1 MFDMDTARWEVFA
14 GFSRCLGFLG
24 RKYCS
29 HGQSDGQQNTTD
41 KAIRPTE
48 TIIVSNK
55 VKRSRTLQCVHMNA
69 NGRHHCNVAMQ
80 LGLLVKFT
88 YRRLIAVVLLAYALI
103 TWSTKARLRLRPQ
116 HILASLSVNTLQ
128 PISTRGVC
136 FPHCGLSGPKARSR
150 SGRSPGRSTSAK
162 FPRRAASS
170 GTFRP

>member
-1 MFDMDTARWEVFA
+1 MFDMGTARWEVFA

-24 RKYCS
+24 PKYCS

-80 LGLLVKFT
+80 LGLLVRFT
-88 YRRLIAVVLLAYALI
+88 YRRLIAV
-103 TWSTKARLRLRPQ
+103 KAGYQLQ
-116 HILASLSVNTLQ
+116 DTLSSEYV
-128 PISTRGVC
+128 
-136 FPHCGLSGPKARSR
+136 F
-150 SGRSPGRSTSAK
+150 
-162 FPRRAASS
+162 
-170 GTFRP
+170 

>member
-1 MFDMDTARWEVFA
+1 MFDMGTARWEVFA

-24 RKYCS
+24 PKYCS

-88 YRRLIAVVLLAYALI
+88 YRRLIAV
-103 TWSTKARLRLRPQ
+103 KAGYQLQ
-116 HILASLSVNTLQ
+116 DTLSSEYV
-128 PISTRGVC
+128 
-136 FPHCGLSGPKARSR
+136 F
-150 SGRSPGRSTSAK
+150 
-162 FPRRAASS
+162 
-170 GTFRP
+170 